1 MTACTSPRVTSLAAA
16 LLLGLSG
23 CGGGGG
29 GQDAS
34 NTGTLTLGLT
44 DGPVDNALEVVVA
57 FTGIELKPAGGPP
70 MEPIVMDATA
80 CDDFDQA
87 TGTCSIN
94 LLDLVGTQRRVV
106 FSEGL
111 PAGDYQWIRL
121 LVDAERDGMT
131 SYIRT
136 MDGRMCSLWTPS
148 GSETGLKI
156 VSGITVTANGVSDYT
171 LDFDVRKS
179 ITNPPGQANPDQQCA
194 DNYLLKPAIRIVDS
208 TEVGAIAGTVDESLL
223 TADQSCVLGQSGT
236 YDHVAVYVF
245 DNPDGDTVA
254 DDLDGDAG
262 DALTSASVL
271 WNDTEQSYDYE
282 VGFLLAPGSYHLGL
296 TCTADADDPALDDY
310 DPDSQ
315 EDQAFHF
322 VSERSVDVAV
332 DETADGSFSSSQ

>member
-1 MTACTSPRVTSLAAA
+1 MLIA
-16 LLLGLSG
+16 LSG

-29 GQDAS
+29 DDDTSG
-34 NTGTLTLGLT
+34 TGTLTLGLT

-57 FTGIELKPAGGPP
+57 FTGIELKPTGGPP
-70 MEPIVMDATA
+70 MEPIVMDETA
-80 CDDFDQA
+80 CDDFDAA

-131 SYIRT
+131 SYLRT
-136 MDGRMCSLWTPS
+136 MDGRMCSLYIPS

-156 VSGITVTANGVSDYT
+156 VSGVTVTANGVSDYT

-179 ITNPPGQANPDQQCA
+179 VTNPPGLSDPDEQCA
-194 DNYLLKPAIRIVDS
+194 DNYVLKPAIRIVDS
-208 TEVGAIAGTVDESLL
+208 TQVGAIAGTVDESLL
-223 TADQSCVLGQSGT
+223 AGDEDCVLDEFGR

-245 DNPDGDTVA
+245 DDPDGTTVG
-254 DDLDGDAG
+254 DDLDGDEG
-262 DALTSASVL
+262 DAVTSASVV
-271 WNDTEQSYDYE
+271 WNDADQAYGYE

-296 TCTADADDPALDDY
+296 TCTADVDDPEVDDY
-310 DPDSQ
+310 DPASQ
-315 EDQAFHF
+315 EDQAFGF
-322 VSERSVDVAV
+322 VAESSVDVAV
-332 DETADGSFSSSQ
+332 DETADGSFGSTE